1 MSTEV
6 ATKECTFYGGA
17 VPNPN
22 HAKEERVSH
31 MNELAKQLKEIGEH
45 LLGDLQ
51 AEWADGFK
59 VEVTDGASPF
69 VSEEFRKLS
78 EIERCNELLFTLLA
92 KVQSRLRDIYLS
104 PEE

>member
-1 MSTEV
+1 MSPEL
-6 ATKECTFYGGA
+6 ATKDCIFYEGA

-22 HAKEERVSH
+22 HAKEQRVTH
-31 MNELAKQLKEIGEH
+31 MSELLKQLKETGDH

-59 VEVTDGASPF
+59 VEATESATPF

-78 EIERCNELLFTLLA
+78 EIERANELLHTLTA
-92 KVQSRLRDIYLS
+92 KIQSRLRDIYLS

>member
-1 MSTEV
+1 MPTD
-6 ATKECTFYGGA
+6 ADTKQCTFYEDA

-31 MNELAKQLKEIGEH
+31 MNELAKQLKEIGNH

-59 VEVTDGASPF
+59 VEATDGSSPF

-78 EIERCNELLFTLLA
+78 EIERCNELLYALLA
-92 KVQSRLRDIYLS
+92 KVTSRLRDIYLS
-104 PEE
+104 SEE

>member
-1 MSTEV
+1 MSAV
-6 ATKECTFYGGA
+6 ATKQCTFYEDA

-22 HAKEERVSH
+22 HSRQQRVTH
-31 MNELAKQLKEIGEH
+31 MNELANQLKDIGGH

-59 VEVTDGASPF
+59 VEATEGASPF

-78 EIERCNELLFTLLA
+78 EIERCNELLYTLLA

>member
-1 MSTEV
+1 MPTEA
-6 ATKECTFYGGA
+6 ATKVCTFYEDG
-17 VPNPN
+17 VPNPGYPKDRR
-22 HAKEERVSH
+22 AAH
-31 MNELAKQLKEIGEH
+31 MSELAKQLKTIGDH

-59 VEVTDGASPF
+59 VEATDGSSPF

-78 EIERCNELLFTLLA
+78 EIERCNELLYAFLA
-92 KVQSRLRDIYLS
+92 KVTSRLRDIYLS